1 MRDIMDYY
9 DDMEILT
16 DSPIKDQVL
25 AHVAAFDEN
34 AYTAV
39 DVEAALQA
47 DYLTPSDFAA
57 LLSPA
62 AEPFIPR
69 MAKRAKYE
77 RDRYF
82 GNSVFLFSPLYIAN
96 YCENRCVY
104 CGFNAGMKIDRA
116 RLDDEEIE
124 KECKAMAATGLEEV
138 LMLTGESPT
147 YSDIDYIANA
157 CRIASKYFKNVGIEV
172 YPVNVEDYR
181 KLHEAGAD
189 FVTVFQ
195 ETYDKEAYAKYHLG
209 GKKRIFPYRFDAQER
224 ALRGGM
230 RGVGFSA
237 LLGLTDF
244 RKDTLATGL
253 HAWYLQR
260 AYPHAEISLS
270 CPRLRP
276 IAGQENIHD
285 YKRVT
290 EKQLFQVLLAYRI
303 FMPFANIVV
312 STRER
317 NEFRDY
323 TMKICATKISAGSL
337 TDIGSHSEEV
347 EDQGDGQF
355 DVADTRGLAEVIQNL
370 KDEGMQPVL
379 NDYVYVG

>member
-209 GKKRIFPYRFDAQER
+209 GRKRIFPYRFDAQER

-276 IAGQENIHD
+276 TINNERINPMDVHEAE
-285 YKRVT
+285 
-290 EKQLFQVLLAYRI
+290 LLQIVCAYRL
-303 FMPFANIVV
+303 FMPFASITI
-312 STRER
+312 STRENAR
-317 NEFRDY
+317 VRDNLIG
-323 TMKICATKISAGSL
+323 ICTTKISADSKTGV
-337 TDIGSHSEEV
+337 GEHSQPVEE
-347 EDQGDGQF
+347 QGDGQF
-355 DVADTRGLAEVIQNL
+355 EIDDNRTFDQVYDAIIAHGL
-370 KDEGMQPVL
+370 QPVMS
-379 NDYVYVG
+379 DYIYV

>member
-34 AYTAV
+34 AYTAA

-104 CGFNAGMKIDRA
+104 CGFNAGMNIDRA

-147 YSDIDYIANA
+147 YSDIDYIAMM
-157 CRIASKYFKNVGIEV
+157 SDIEL
-172 YPVNVEDYR
+172 ESFSDD
-181 KLHEAGAD
+181 EA
-189 FVTVFQ
+189 
-195 ETYDKEAYAKYHLG
+195 
-209 GKKRIFPYRFDAQER
+209 
-224 ALRGGM
+224 
-230 RGVGFSA
+230 
-237 LLGLTDF
+237 
-244 RKDTLATGL
+244 
-253 HAWYLQR
+253 
-260 AYPHAEISLS
+260 
-270 CPRLRP
+270 
-276 IAGQENIHD
+276 
-285 YKRVT
+285 
-290 EKQLFQVLLAYRI
+290 
-303 FMPFANIVV
+303 
-312 STRER
+312 
-317 NEFRDY
+317 
-323 TMKICATKISAGSL
+323 
-337 TDIGSHSEEV
+337 EV
-347 EDQGDGQF
+347 E
-355 DVADTRGLAEVIQNL
+355 ADEQ
-370 KDEGMQPVL
+370 
-379 NDYVYVG
+379 